1 MTEDRIAPVLGGK
14 ADVKTTA
21 TRLVGEALERGAR
34 DNVTA
39 LVIDVG
45 ALK

>member
-1 MTEDRIAPVLGGK
+1 MLGGE

-21 TRLVGEALERGAR
+21 TRLVGEALERGR

-45 ALK
+45 ALR